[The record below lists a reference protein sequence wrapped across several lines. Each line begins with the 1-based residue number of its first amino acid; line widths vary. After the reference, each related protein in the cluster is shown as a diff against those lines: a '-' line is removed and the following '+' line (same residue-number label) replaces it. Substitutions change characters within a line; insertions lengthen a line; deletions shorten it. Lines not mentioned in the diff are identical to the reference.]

1 MSGGPVI
8 IIDPDNLKKVRSNY
22 PLQDT
27 VDFLRSAA
35 DELEYGEGEVEAIP
49 SE

>member
-8 IIDPDNLKKVRSNY
+8 IIDPDNLKKVKSSY
-22 PLQDT
+22 SLQDT
-27 VDFLRSAA
+27 VDYLLAA
-35 DELEYGEGEVEAIP
+35 ANELEHGEGEIEAIP